1 MKKIEE
7 SIILWKDFFFSV
19 FFKVNKSPL
28 LFTNR
33 ISLGNLWQK
42 GSFSGALLEWVK
54 RDGAECKKWTSLP

>member
-1 MKKIEE
+1 MER
-7 SIILWKDFFFSV
+7 FFFSV
-19 FFKVNKSPL
+19 FFFKVNKSPL